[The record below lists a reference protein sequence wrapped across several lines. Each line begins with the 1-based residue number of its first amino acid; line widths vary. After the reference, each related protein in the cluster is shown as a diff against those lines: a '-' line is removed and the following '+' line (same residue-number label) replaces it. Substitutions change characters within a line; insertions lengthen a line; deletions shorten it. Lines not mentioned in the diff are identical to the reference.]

1 VVVEA
6 VIKGLCI
13 GAFVAHLAQEKPST
27 IEELYREFEKYCRSD
42 NDLQRRLEEQ
52 NQSKQYQGNNRST
65 QRGNRSQGQ
74 SQPHQPSDQ
83 QVFNIEQQGNSQQ
96 GQYMPVATPSKAPQK
111 QYEGKKYNQKK
122 NWNKN

>member
-65 QRGNRSQGQ
+65 QRGNRSQG
-74 SQPHQPSDQ
+74 
-83 QVFNIEQQGNSQQ
+83 
-96 GQYMPVATPSKAPQK
+96 
-111 QYEGKKYNQKK
+111 
-122 NWNKN
+122 